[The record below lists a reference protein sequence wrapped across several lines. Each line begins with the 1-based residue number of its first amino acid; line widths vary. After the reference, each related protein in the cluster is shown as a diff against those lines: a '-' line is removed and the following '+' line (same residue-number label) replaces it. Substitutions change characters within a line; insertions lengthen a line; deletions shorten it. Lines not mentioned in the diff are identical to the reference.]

1 MAWRR
6 DEAFG
11 ALPERL
17 PVAEDGENLV
27 LELAGR
33 ADWIAQVP
41 RFTAT
46 TQADRVTANMLKV
59 WAELCEDNQAERKD
73 WKKQDAQR
81 KKDEYAALEWIR
93 VLVEEHDELRS
104 KIENE
109 ADLDLAKAKQ
119 IFKEKFDATKSRST
133 KESVLSK
140 FLHSFYRSG
149 DSIDA
154 HNERFRGLVQNV
166 KRVYGDTVKVD

>member
-1 MAWRR
+1 MKPGKDAAKKPHLGKGQSWETFDRQMGPWLSTNGGAGVGMAWRG

-81 KKDEYAALEWIR
+81 KKDEYAALNGMDERGTHHPPLR
-93 VLVEEHDELRS
+93 VLNQLVKTPKYARNFTRSIVE
-104 KIENE
+104 K
-109 ADLDLAKAKQ
+109 
-119 IFKEKFDATKSRST
+119 
-133 KESVLSK
+133 
-140 FLHSFYRSG
+140 
-149 DSIDA
+149 
-154 HNERFRGLVQNV
+154 LVS
-166 KRVYGDTVKVD
+166 

>member
-1 MAWRR
+1 MKPGKDAAKKPHLGKGQSWETFDRQMGPWLSTNGGAGVGMAWRG

-46 TQADRVTANMLKV
+46 TQADRVTANKHMLAIRYSNTQLLFLLRHQIAHTQGHPM
-59 WAELCEDNQAERKD
+59 AESSGSIGQAATHLQSSLLSNRT
-73 WKKQDAQR
+73 
-81 KKDEYAALEWIR
+81 AACT
-93 VLVEEHDELRS
+93 
-104 KIENE
+104 
-109 ADLDLAKAKQ
+109 ADP
-119 IFKEKFDATKSRST
+119 
-133 KESVLSK
+133 
-140 FLHSFYRSG
+140 SG
-149 DSIDA
+149 PIS
-154 HNERFRGLVQNV
+154 
-166 KRVYGDTVKVD
+166 